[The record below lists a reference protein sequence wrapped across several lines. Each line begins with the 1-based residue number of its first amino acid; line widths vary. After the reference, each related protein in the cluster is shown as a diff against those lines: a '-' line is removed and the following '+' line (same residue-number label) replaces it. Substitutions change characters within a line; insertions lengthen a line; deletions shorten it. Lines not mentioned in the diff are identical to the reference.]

1 VKGFEGLVN
10 FGNPEA
16 RRDFPRCQFVVER
29 EPPQLSPEARVQ
41 SDLLTVHL
49 DALPERR
56 QMGCFDVSAGLSFPH
71 LYRSP
76 DFDGRPRFAAMMQPP
91 AHGPCV
97 LFPRLPI
104 VRVRFFS
111 PQMRAKKVTPLPN
124 ELHEYPLANV
134 ANMKC
139 FRGNCHPNSS
149 IGVRGPPKKKAL
161 TLHEAS
167 GPSQYKGC
175 RQQRRH

>member
-97 LFPRLPI
+97 PISPIADRARPFFLSSNESEKSDTAAERVARISPRQ
-104 VRVRFFS
+104 RR
-111 PQMRAKKVTPLPN
+111 
-124 ELHEYPLANV
+124 EYEMFQGKL
-134 ANMKC
+134 
-139 FRGNCHPNSS
+139 
-149 IGVRGPPKKKAL
+149 PPK
-161 TLHEAS
+161 
-167 GPSQYKGC
+167 
-175 RQQRRH
+175 